1 MSSKASWSRIL
12 VVVGGLLTVVGVL
25 DPLEGSLV
33 ILAGCGMVLL
43 GTYLA
48 GQPRPVLNYWIW
60 VFALVA
66 GGVAFLWGFSALG
79 GVGGSTGRSMW
90 WLLTMVT
97 YPVGWLMAFGGII
110 VRIFRFVKTRGERR
124 NLAGG

>member
-1 MSSKASWSRIL
+1 
-12 VVVGGLLTVVGVL
+12 
-25 DPLEGSLV
+25 
-33 ILAGCGMVLL
+33 VLL

-66 GGVAFLWGFSALG
+66 GGVAFLWVSARSA
-79 GVGGSTGRSMW
+79 VWWKHGRSMW

-110 VRIFRFVKTRGERR
+110 VRIFRFVKTRCGSGTCQRVR
-124 NLAGG
+124 GDQKPSHACTMIGIGSIV